1 MFGDCMDIK
10 NLSNSEKIELIN
22 QLLKDVLETESVSAL
37 ELDAESILIKIWS
50 KEIIDNVLFC
60 GVILDSDLD
69 NEIWWKTDELG
80 GDIKGHI
87 YDYAYENGIKIN
99 DI

>member
-22 QLLKDVLETESVSAL
+22 QLLEDILETESVSAL
-37 ELDAESILIKIWS
+37 EWDAESILIKSWA
-50 KEIIDNVLFC
+50 KEVIDNVLCC

-80 GDIKGHI
+80 SNIKGHI

-99 DI
+99 DV

>member
-1 MFGDCMDIK
+1 MDIK
-10 NLSNSEKIELIN
+10 NLSNSEKIELVN

-37 ELDAESILIKIWS
+37 ELDAKSILIKIWS

-69 NEIWWKTDELG
+69 NEIWYKTDELG

-87 YDYAYENGIKIN
+87 YDYAYENNIQIN